1 MLIKTKAI
9 FIKKIA
15 FLFLALILLW
25 SCKEENVNTSIVRLD
40 VQSSFNQDNVEITID
55 NNEIINK
62 QLQTN
67 NLLGVC
73 DDGRISIKLS
83 EGNHVIKIMINN
95 LTTKTETFSL
105 NKVLYI
111 GVNYVRQTKEISV
124 IYSDNPFGYD

>member
-1 MLIKTKAI
+1 M
-9 FIKKIA
+9 KKITM
-15 FLFLALILLW
+15 FFLALILLW
-25 SCKEENVNTSIVRLD
+25 SCQEENANTITLGVD
-40 VQSSFNQDNVEITID
+40 VQSFFNHDNIKITID
-55 NNEIINK
+55 NKEIINT

-83 EGNHVIKIMINN
+83 EGNHVIKIVVNN
-95 LTTKTETFSL
+95 LTTKTEKFSL

-111 GVNYVRQTKEISV
+111 GINYLEQRKEISL